1 MFEPTTSA
9 PYLKL
14 TSWETSLLS
23 KQRARTQVPTTRGF
37 SLPDGNGIR
46 SMQDF
51 LRIIQPLQLPLLSS
65 TNLHDPVK
73 IGEGSSY
80 KVFRCKDRRNAR
92 LVAVK
97 QIKLHYNPAQH
108 RQFQR
113 IVYCILRDLEVMHHE
128 PIAMHSSI
136 IGLLGYGWG

>member
-14 TSWETSLLS
+14 TSWRTSLLS
-23 KQRARTQVPTTRGF
+23 KQRARTLVPTTRGF
-37 SLPDGNGIR
+37 SLPDDNGIR

-65 TNLHDPVK
+65 ANLHDPVK

-80 KVFRCKDRRNAR
+80 KVCRCKDRRNAG

-97 QIKLHYNPAQH
+97 QIKLHYNPAQ
-108 RQFQR
+108 
-113 IVYCILRDLEVMHHE
+113 Y
-128 PIAMHSSI
+128 
-136 IGLLGYGWG
+136 